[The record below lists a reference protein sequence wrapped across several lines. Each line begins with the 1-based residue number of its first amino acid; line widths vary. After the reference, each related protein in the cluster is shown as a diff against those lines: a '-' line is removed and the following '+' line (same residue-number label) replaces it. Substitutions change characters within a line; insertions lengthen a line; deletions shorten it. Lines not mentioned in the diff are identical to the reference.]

1 MIFILHILI
10 LCKYYT
16 ESKNAKS
23 VDLLASKNITLLNK
37 VVNLIAAREGSC
49 CDDAEKPVKRV
60 RAVRHCGCCGE
71 KGHNSHT
78 YTAEIKD
85 IDNSNTSK

>member
-1 MIFILHILI
+1 VIVKQKS
-10 LCKYYT
+10 CKRQYIQN
-16 ESKNAKS
+16 EE
-23 VDLLASKNITLLNK
+23 TLTVSK

-78 YTAEIKD
+78 CIAEIKD
-85 IDNSNTSK
+85 VDNSNKPK